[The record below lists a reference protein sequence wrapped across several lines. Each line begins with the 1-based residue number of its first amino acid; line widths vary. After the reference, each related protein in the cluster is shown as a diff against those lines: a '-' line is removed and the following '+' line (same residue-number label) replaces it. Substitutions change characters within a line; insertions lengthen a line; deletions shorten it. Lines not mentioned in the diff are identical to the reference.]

1 MQKYKQYCP
10 VARASEILA
19 DRWTPLIV
27 RELILGS
34 HRFNEIERGLPGI
47 SRSLLVSR
55 LRDLEDAGVVERL
68 PSAQAKVTAYH
79 LSDAG
84 RDLKTVIE
92 SLGAWGVRW
101 AFGEPRPEE
110 LDAGL
115 LIWRIHQRI
124 DRELLARQAHGR
136 GVRLHRSSRP
146 TRVVAA
152 RASRGLGLRDSPRVR
167 LRSHRPCGSRVLLSC
182 LVGTDRVRRRHSLSL
197 GGGRRASRPREA
209 TSAVVHV
216 EPDGA
221 FRPGTR
227 AHAGAGLR
235 AGPRRAPP
243 RSVTLSTGASK
254 PNARSCRQRSAPATS
269 PLAKRPCTW
278 ESSTSR
284 CTSAAVA
291 IEGGYYPYAVSAPVP
306 TDTSPAAAVAAAAHG
321 RPFCRTPRLVE
332 MIVEAAVP
340 SDLDDRGHCSHR
352 LRHARAF
359 IASLSVRHSQLQGL
373 EEAQQRLWR
382 LPRSHG
388 STP

>member
-47 SRSLLVSR
+47 SRSLLASR

-68 PSAQAKVTAYH
+68 PGAQPKALAYH
-79 LSDAG
+79 LSEAG

-124 DRELLARQAHGR
+124 DRELLPERRTVVEFDFTGPRGR
-136 GVRLHRSSRP
+136 RVWLLLEPREVSVCVTPPGFDSDLDRS
-146 TRVVAA
+146 
-152 RASRGLGLRDSPRVR
+152 
-167 LRSHRPCGSRVLLSC
+167 CGSGVLLSC
-182 LVGTDRVRRRHSLSL
+182 LVGTHRVRRRHSLSL
-197 GGGRRASRPREA
+197 GGCRRASRSCEA

-221 FRPGTR
+221 FRSGTR
-227 AHAGAGLR
+227 AHGGAGLKP
-235 AGPRRAPP
+235 GPCHRPP
-243 RSVTLSTGASK
+243 RGVTFFVHDAAS
-254 PNARSCRQRSAPATS
+254 PLWAHGGTNCSGWSAVLAVDRTLNETRVFRGHRDTLRSAV
-269 PLAKRPCTW
+269 RPIADRRRQLRQPP
-278 ESSTSR
+278 ST
-284 CTSAAVA
+284 
-291 IEGGYYPYAVSAPVP
+291 
-306 TDTSPAAAVAAAAHG
+306 
-321 RPFCRTPRLVE
+321 
-332 MIVEAAVP
+332 
-340 SDLDDRGHCSHR
+340 
-352 LRHARAF
+352 
-359 IASLSVRHSQLQGL
+359 
-373 EEAQQRLWR
+373 
-382 LPRSHG
+382 
-388 STP
+388 